1 VPLPFGARGEYA
13 TGVVTDLAEIRRLG
27 AEREAENI
35 EFRRYVAEHH
45 LPVEP
50 FQILAGEIQRQV
62 DCTACAN
69 CCRYSV
75 VNVSPPE
82 IADIA
87 RHLELEPDDVVREY
101 TAPDPEDSHQRIL
114 RSTRDGCVF
123 LDGTL
128 CMVYPARPKSCR
140 DFPHLTP
147 GTHSLGGR
155 VSSLCRWASLCPI
168 VYNAI
173 ESYKHLV
180 GYHPHSRA
188 HGA

>member
-1 VPLPFGARGEYA
+1 M
-13 TGVVTDLAEIRRLG
+13 VTDLAEIRRLG
-27 AEREAENI
+27 TAKEAENI
-35 EFRRYVAEHH
+35 EFRRYVAGHH
-45 LPVEP
+45 LSVEP
-50 FQILAGEIQRQV
+50 FHILAIEIERQV

-75 VNVSPPE
+75 VSVSQSE

-87 RHLELEPDDVVREY
+87 RHLGMEPDDVSTKY
-101 TAPDPEDSHQRIL
+101 TEPDPDNANLRIL

-140 DFPHLTP
+140 EFPHLAP

-168 VYNAI
+168 IYNAI
-173 ESYKHLV
+173 ESYKHLL
-180 GYHPHSRA
+180 GYQRHNTA
-188 HGA
+188 Q